1 MSNLFFFWII
11 VSFRFGKGCYLDTD
25 GLPTCNCI
33 DGYVGRRCEQCASGY
48 SGNPL
53 QPGDYCKQGKLTKK

>member
-1 MSNLFFFWII
+1 LF

-25 GLPTCNCI
+25 GLPTCNCV

-53 QPGDYCKQGKLTKK
+53 QPGDYCKQGK

>member
-1 MSNLFFFWII
+1 MSNHFFWII

-53 QPGDYCKQGKLTKK
+53 QPGDYCKQGKQTKK